1 MKVNITYILFQI
13 NKALAFE
20 WVIDHI
26 DKSRFELSFISIAV
40 SKDSPL
46 EQFCKERGIPF
57 YRIDYRSKKDLPAA
71 VYKTYSILRQIKPDA
86 VHCHIFE
93 ANIIGL
99 SAAWLAGVKKRIFT
113 RHHST
118 IHHTTSPKGIKYDK
132 FCNKLATHIIAIT
145 ENVKNILIV
154 KEEVPPEKV
163 YLIHHGFD
171 LPLFKNISDERLERI
186 RQKYNVNTRNPVVGV
201 ISRYTR
207 WKGIKFILDAYK
219 KLLVQYPNA
228 LLVLANAK
236 GDDEE
241 IRRTL
246 TGFPKETYIE
256 IEFEQ
261 DNAALFKLFDVFV
274 HVPIDAEIEAFG
286 QIYVEALAVGVPSVF
301 TMSGIACEFIRH
313 QENAL
318 VVDFQNSEQIYQSMC
333 TLLEHK
339 ELRDKLSANGKK
351 AVEQLFSLPLMI
363 HKLEKIY
370 SS

>member
-1 MKVNITYILFQI
+1 MKTRITYILFQI

-20 WVIDHI
+20 WIIDHI

-40 SKDSPL
+40 PENSPL
-46 EQFCKERGIPF
+46 EQFCSDRKMPF
-57 YRIDYRSKKDLPAA
+57 YRIDYQGKKDMPAA
-71 VYKTYSILRQIKPDA
+71 IYKTYAILRAIKPDA

-118 IHHTTSPKGIKYDK
+118 FHHTTSPKGIKYDRY
-132 FCNKLATHIIAIT
+132 CNRLATHIIAIS

-154 KEEVPPEKV
+154 KEQVPPEKV
-163 YLIHHGFD
+163 FLIHHGFD
-171 LPLFKNISDERLERI
+171 LPLFNDVSDKRLERI
-186 RQKYNVNTRNPVVGV
+186 RQKYNRNNRHPVIGV
-201 ISRYTR
+201 ISRYTE
-207 WKGIKFILDAYK
+207 WKGIKYVLSAYRE
-219 KLLVQYPNA
+219 LLVKYPNA

-236 GDDEE
+236 GEDEE
-241 IRRTL
+241 IRL
-246 TGFPKETYIE
+246 TITKFPKETYTE
-256 IEFEQ
+256 IVFEQ

-286 QIYVEALAVGVPSVF
+286 QIYVEALAVGVPSIF

-313 QENAL
+313 RENAL
-318 VVDFQNSEQIYQSMC
+318 VVEFQNSAQIYESIC
-333 TLLEHK
+333 DILGHK
-339 ELRDKLSANGKK
+339 ELRDKLSINGKK
-351 AVEQLFSLPLMI
+351 DVEQLFSLPLMI